1 MLFRKT
7 KFCCDYRRKFSWLYL
22 RKQNQK
28 RRMNG
33 LRKRKKFSVVQLFAR
48 TRLTHRFLFYLRTES
63 QLNLRLYAR
72 KIYASVEINL

>member
-1 MLFRKT
+1 MLFPKT
-7 KFCCDYRRKFSWLYL
+7 KFCCEYRRKFSWLYV

-33 LRKRKKFSVVQLFAR
+33 LRKRKKLSVVQLFAR
-48 TRLTHRFLFYLRTES
+48 TRLTHRFLFYLRTD
-63 QLNLRLYAR
+63 LRLYAR